1 MVAYRIIL
9 RSYCWCFKDQ
19 KDSPEDIDKAFKLFE
34 DHEKKVITFQS
45 LKKVVKELGRKLWL
59 EYIVDFWCLGEDL
72 TDEQIKE
79 LLLGANNRPYE
90 SIQNDPNKKKEDY
103 EKELEVKKDNF
114 IKILSKDLSE
124 DKKKTS

>member
-1 MVAYRIIL
+1 M
-9 RSYCWCFKDQ
+9 
-19 KDSPEDIDKAFKLFE
+19 
-34 DHEKKVITFQS
+34 
-45 LKKVVKELGRKLWL
+45 
-59 EYIVDFWCLGEDL
+59 